1 MLKIAWTF
9 VEWYLILFTLIF
21 LSVSWCFIRWL
32 FCLFVVTPVMI
43 MVWISAYIFALE
55 SFVPFWW
62 DSILAVIWYD
72 MNESTLD
79 N

>member
-1 MLKIAWTF
+1 
-9 VEWYLILFTLIF
+9 
-21 LSVSWCFIRWL
+21 
-32 FCLFVVTPVMI
+32 
-43 MVWISAYIFALE
+43 LE